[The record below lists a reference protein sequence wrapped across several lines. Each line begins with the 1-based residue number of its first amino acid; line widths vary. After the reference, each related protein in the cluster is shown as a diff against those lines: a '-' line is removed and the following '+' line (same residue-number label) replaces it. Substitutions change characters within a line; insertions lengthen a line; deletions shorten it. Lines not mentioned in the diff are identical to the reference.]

1 MAVLT
6 YFGHSAVQIESGDAN
21 ILIDPYIS
29 ENPLSPV
36 TKEELIPDYIII
48 THGHGDHIGDTVEI
62 AKSSNCTVISNFEIA
77 TYFQKK
83 GVKTHGM
90 SIGGSREFPFG
101 KVKFTIAHH
110 SSGLNTPDDGMVYM
124 GSPCGVIVSVG
135 GMNLYH
141 AGDTGLFLDMK
152 LIGELNDLDV
162 AMLPI
167 GDNFTMGIEDAVRAA
182 DFVKAKLN
190 IPIHY
195 NTFELIKADPEEFV
209 AGVEALNLSAKVL
222 NPGDSI
228 EI

>member
-6 YFGHSAVQIESGDAN
+6 YFGHSAVQIETSGHN

-36 TKEELIPDYIII
+36 SKEELKPDYIII

-62 AKSSNCTVISNFEIA
+62 AKASNSQVIANYEIA
-77 TYFQKK
+77 TYLQKK
-83 GVKTHGM
+83 GVKSNGM
-90 SIGGSREFPFG
+90 SVGGSREFPFG
-101 KVKFTIAHH
+101 RVKFTIAHH
-110 SSGLNTPDDGMVYM
+110 SSGLNTPDEGMVYM
-124 GSPCGVIVSVG
+124 GSPCGVIVSVDG
-135 GMNLYH
+135 KNIYH

-152 LIGELNDLDV
+152 LIGELTALDI

-167 GDNFTMGIEDAVRAA
+167 GDNFTMGIEDAIRAA
-182 DFVKAKLN
+182 DFLKAKLN

-195 NTFELIKADPEEFV
+195 NTFDLIKADPDEF
-209 AGVEALNLSAKVL
+209 AEGVEALNLSARVL

>member
-6 YFGHSAVQIESGDAN
+6 YFGHSAVQIDSGDTS

-29 ENPLSPV
+29 DNPLAPIS
-36 TKEELIPDYIII
+36 KEELKPDYIII
-48 THGHGDHIGDTVEI
+48 THGHGDHLGDTVEI
-62 AKSSNCTVISNFEIA
+62 AKSSNCTVIANYEIA
-77 TYFQKK
+77 TYLQNK

-90 SIGGSREFPFG
+90 SVGGSREFPFL

-110 SSGLNTPDDGMVYM
+110 SSGLNTPDEGMVYM
-124 GSPCGVIVSVG
+124 GSPCGVIVSVDDK
-135 GMNLYH
+135 NLYH

-152 LIGELNDLDV
+152 LIGELTGLDI

-167 GDNFTMGIEDAVRAA
+167 GDNFTMGIEDAARAA
-182 DFVKAKLN
+182 EFLKAKLN

-195 NTFELIKADPEEFV
+195 NTFELIKADPDDFV
-209 AGVEALNLSAKVL
+209 VALEALNLSAKVL

-228 EI
+228 EF

>member
-1 MAVLT
+1 MIDPFFTSNPSTDVSADSVEADYILVSH
-6 YFGHSAVQIESGDAN
+6 GHSDHVED
-21 ILIDPYIS
+21 LIS
-29 ENPLSPV
+29 
-36 TKEELIPDYIII
+36 
-48 THGHGDHIGDTVEI
+48 I
-62 AKSSNCTVISNFEIA
+62 AKRTGAIVISNFEIA

-110 SSGLNTPDDGMVYM
+110 SSGLNTPDEGMVYM
-124 GSPCGVIVSVG
+124 GSPCGVIVSVD

-167 GDNFTMGIEDAVRAA
+167 GDNFTMGIEDAIRAA
-182 DFVKAKLN
+182 DFLKAKLN

-209 AGVEALNLSAKVL
+209 VSVEELNLSAKVL

>member
-6 YFGHSAVQIESGDAN
+6 YFGHSAIQIESGGAN

-36 TKEELIPDYIII
+36 SKEELKPDYIII

-62 AKSSNCTVISNFEIA
+62 AKASNSQVIANFEIA
-77 TYFQKK
+77 TYLQKK
-83 GVKTHGM
+83 GVKSNGM
-90 SIGGSREFPFG
+90 SVGGSREFPFG
-101 KVKFTIAHH
+101 RVKFTIAHH
-110 SSGLNTPDDGMVYM
+110 SSGLNAPDEGMVYM
-124 GSPCGVIVSVG
+124 GSPCGVIVSVEG
-135 GMNLYH
+135 KNIYH

-152 LIGELNDLDV
+152 LIGELTDLDI

-167 GDNFTMGIEDAVRAA
+167 GDNFTMGIEDAIRAA
-182 DFVKAKLN
+182 DFLKAKLN

-195 NTFELIKADPEEFV
+195 NTFDLIKADPDEF
-209 AGVEALNLSAKVL
+209 AEGVKAVNLSARVL